1 MVCDFAAGHHVGN
14 LTPPSTDGI
23 STYSHKKKRSRPAA
37 ALRRMVDDANL
48 GDEDAAARWR
58 QTHPKSDVILHDDP
72 PAVHHQDIDADDD
85 DDGWIGSG
93 QEMQNAGEEY
103 RNVMTMLRKKEQT
116 RKVPPSLLYPVCLL
130 WVLQT
135 IIFSSFYRSK

>member
-1 MVCDFAAGHHVGN
+1 MVCDVAAGHHVGS

-23 STYSHKKKRSRPAA
+23 SSYSRKKKRSRPAA
-37 ALRRMVDDANL
+37 ALRRMVDDASS
-48 GDEDAAARWR
+48 GDEDAASRWH
-58 QTHPKSDVILHDDP
+58 QTSPKSDDP
-72 PAVHHQDIDADDD
+72 PVVHHQDIDADD

-93 QEMQNAGEEY
+93 QEMQSAGEEY
-103 RNVMTMLRKKEQT
+103 RNVMSMLRKNEQT

-130 WVLQT
+130 WVLRN